1 MAVQKSGCTLCGKR
15 VNARGLCDTHYKQH
29 KRAGTLPDRTRTA
42 HLEINDR
49 IKHLSIVDNITGCH
63 VWIGTVDSHGY
74 GRISFKHKNW
84 LVHRLS
90 YILKYG
96 EIPDGVKA
104 CHKCDN
110 PLCIN
115 PDHLFL
121 GTQAENMD
129 DMFSKGRGAVG
140 AAYKR
145 SELTDELVLRI
156 KIDKRTQLEIAK
168 DYGVSRTNIS
178 AIKTG
183 RAWSHV
189 KVNEEKS

>member
-1 MAVQKSGCTLCGKR
+1 MAVQKGGCTLCGKR

-29 KRAGTLPDRTRTA
+29 KRAGTLPERTRLT
-42 HLEINDR
+42 HVEINDR
-49 IKHLSIVDNITGCH
+49 LKHLSIVDAETGCH
-63 VWIGTVDSHGY
+63 NWRGRINKNGY
-74 GRISFKHKNW
+74 GVLGYNYKNW
-84 LVHRLS
+84 LAHRLS

-115 PDHLFL
+115 TDHLFL
-121 GTQAENMD
+121 GTQTENMN
-129 DMFSKGRGAVG
+129 DMFSKDRGAVG